1 MNDPGPY
8 RTAFSDMASSTANQD
23 AFFESL
29 VTFLFQHDFD
39 GVDID
44 WEYPVAEDRGGRPED
59 YQNFVT
65 MISRLRAHLNRS
77 GKKFGLSITL
87 VSFIILACWGWVYE
101 IEYKGTLL
109 TKGGSN

>member
-8 RTAFSDMASSTANQD
+8 RTAFSDMAKSTENQD

-44 WEYPVAEDRGGRPED
+44 WEYPVAEDRGGIPED
-59 YQNFVT
+59 YENLVT
-65 MISRLRAHLNRS
+65 MLRRLRERLNRS
-77 GKKFGLSITL
+77 GKRFGISMTL
-87 VSFIILACWGWVYE
+87 VSFSFL
-101 IEYKGTLL
+101 
-109 TKGGSN
+109 